1 MDVTNEFGDSV
12 AHLLVHFPLENHRF
26 AIPAARAAECA
37 LAEDRFADYVDLIF
51 EKQDSLGLKTW
62 VSYAVDSGVQDT
74 VSFKQCNASEQPL
87 PRVERGLELGGQ
99 IDARGTPTVIING
112 WRLPVPAY
120 DGEAYVLA
128 IGRESLTTGEEPIY

>member
-1 MDVTNEFGDSV
+1 M
-12 AHLLVHFPLENHRF
+12 
-26 AIPAARAAECA
+26 
-37 LAEDRFADYVDLIF
+37 IF

-99 IDARGTPTVIING
+99 IDARGTPTVIINRG
-112 WRLPVPAY
+112 SSPVLVGSWSCA
-120 DGEAYVLA
+120 
-128 IGRESLTTGEEPIY
+128 